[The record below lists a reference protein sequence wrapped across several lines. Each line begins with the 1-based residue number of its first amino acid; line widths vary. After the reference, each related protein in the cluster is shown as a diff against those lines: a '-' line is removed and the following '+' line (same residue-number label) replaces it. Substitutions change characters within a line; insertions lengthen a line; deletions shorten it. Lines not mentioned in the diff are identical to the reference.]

1 MMGISTSLNASEKE
15 EKKKN
20 GRTQLTNTNLLIEQ
34 SKQPK
39 TMQSLFCSFLYGK
52 IYDYDF
58 SLGPIKTL
66 TKAVLDD
73 GMVRSNAP
81 MRFVAP
87 MPAHFAAAIKSAI
100 WV

>member
-1 MMGISTSLNASEKE
+1 M
-15 EKKKN
+15 
-20 GRTQLTNTNLLIEQ
+20 
-34 SKQPK
+34 
-39 TMQSLFCSFLYGK
+39 GK

-87 MPAHFAAAIKSAI
+87 NASSLCGSYKISYLGVVKQISFGRFGQI
-100 WV
+100 

>member
-1 MMGISTSLNASEKE
+1 MNEQIYWSN
-15 EKKKN
+15 N
-20 GRTQLTNTNLLIEQ
+20 RTNR
-34 SKQPK
+34 KVCK
-39 TMQSLFCSFLYGK
+39 VYFVRFYMGK

-58 SLGPIKTL
+58 SLGPIKIF
-66 TKAVLDD
+66 TKAVLND

-87 MPAHFAAAIKSAI
+87 MPVHFVAAIKSAI

>member
-1 MMGISTSLNASEKE
+1 M
-15 EKKKN
+15 
-20 GRTQLTNTNLLIEQ
+20 
-34 SKQPK
+34 
-39 TMQSLFCSFLYGK
+39 GK

-58 SLGPIKTL
+58 SLGPIKIF
-66 TKAVLDD
+66 TKAVLND

-87 MPAHFAAAIKSAI
+87 MPVHFVAAIKSAI